1 MAGQV
6 EFGIKFT
13 RADGTLKAFLAL
25 MELHMLVQVSLLS
38 KTKTTF
44 WICADIWPLICV
56 DSEMIEEV
64 VPLSKHF
71 VATAKLTR
79 KQSEHSSRTGLP
91 VLENEVGVR

>member
-1 MAGQV
+1 
-6 EFGIKFT
+6 
-13 RADGTLKAFLAL
+13 
-25 MELHMLVQVSLLS
+25 MLVQVSLLS
-38 KTKTTF
+38 KTQTTF
-44 WICADIWPLICV
+44 RICADIWPLICV

-71 VATAKLTR
+71 VATAKLAR

>member
-1 MAGQV
+1 
-6 EFGIKFT
+6 
-13 RADGTLKAFLAL
+13 

-38 KTKTTF
+38 KTQTTF
-44 WICADIWPLICV
+44 RICADIWPLICV

-71 VATAKLTR
+71 VATAKLAR